1 MLWAEMS
8 DESANRSR
16 LEDKIHRT
24 EPYAMIMLQIPF
36 LLEEDESVEF
46 ETEFVGTQQIM
57 VET

>member
-16 LEDKIHRT
+16 LEEKRHRT

-36 LLEEDESVEF
+36 LLEQDNDNENIYSNY
-46 ETEFVGTQQIM
+46 
-57 VET
+57 